1 MVVITL
7 LRLGNIL
14 DAGFQQIFVL
24 YSLPVYSVSD
34 ILDTWIYRS
43 GILDFQISLASA
55 VGLFKGVIGLALI
68 VTANRLARRATGSG
82 LY

>member
-1 MVVITL
+1 
-7 LRLGNIL
+7 
-14 DAGFQQIFVL
+14 
-24 YSLPVYSVSD
+24 VYSVSD

-43 GILDFQISLASA
+43 GVLDFQISLASA